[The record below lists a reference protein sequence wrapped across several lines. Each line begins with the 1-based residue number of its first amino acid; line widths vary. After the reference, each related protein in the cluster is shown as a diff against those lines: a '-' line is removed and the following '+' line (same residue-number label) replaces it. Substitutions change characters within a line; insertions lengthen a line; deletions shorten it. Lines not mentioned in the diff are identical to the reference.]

1 MSKAFAVFL
10 QELREGR
17 THAEMTSA
25 LAELLQK
32 VRDTGKGGTITLE
45 IAVGPA
51 SRGSDVD
58 KVVIKDK
65 IKSKLPTP
73 ERGTDFYWLTDD
85 SELSRNHPRQS
96 ALDLRDASALIATP
110 QLKEAI
116 Q

>member
-51 SRGSDVD
+51 SRAPTST
-58 KVVIKDK
+58 
-65 IKSKLPTP
+65 KSSSRTRSRPSCRRRSAVPTST
-73 ERGTDFYWLTDD
+73 G
-85 SELSRNHPRQS
+85 
-96 ALDLRDASALIATP
+96 
-110 QLKEAI
+110 
-116 Q
+116 